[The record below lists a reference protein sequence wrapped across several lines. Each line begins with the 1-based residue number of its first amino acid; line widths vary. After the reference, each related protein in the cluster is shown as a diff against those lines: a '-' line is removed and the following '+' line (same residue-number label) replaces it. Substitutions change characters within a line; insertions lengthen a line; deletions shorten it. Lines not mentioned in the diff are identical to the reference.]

1 MPKQIHTPA
10 DSVAPLGP
18 YSVATEANGFVFV
31 SGQIAI
37 DPATGQSVGDEVA
50 AQTRQIMK
58 NIGSLLEGLSLAFD
72 DIVKTTIY
80 LTDMA
85 DFAAVNDVYG
95 EYVGEAKPARA
106 TVAVAALPGGFR
118 VEIDAIVA
126 R

>member
-37 DPATGQSVGDEVA
+37 DPATGESVGDDVA
-50 AQTRQIMK
+50 DQTRQIME
-58 NIGSLLEGLSLAFD
+58 NLGSLLTGLELGYD

-80 LTDMA
+80 LTDMG
-85 DFAAVNDVYG
+85 DFAAVNEVYA
-95 EYVGEAKPARA
+95 EYVGSAKPARA
-106 TVAVAALPGGFR
+106 TVAVAGLPGGFL

>member
-1 MPKQIHTPA
+1 MPKQIHTPS
-10 DSVAPLGP
+10 DSAAPLGP

-37 DPATGQSVGDEVA
+37 DPATGQSVGDDVA
-50 AQTRQIMK
+50 AQTHQIMR
-58 NIGSLLEGLSLAFD
+58 NIGSLLDGLGLAYD

-80 LTDMA
+80 LTAMD
-85 DFAAVNDVYG
+85 DFAAVNEVYA
-95 EYVGEAKPARA
+95 EYVGAAKPARA
-106 TVAVAALPGGFR
+106 TVAVAALPGGYR